1 MKHLSSNNL
10 IGIWCSIQLPILADN
25 SIDFNSLKEEM
36 DMLTN
41 TSIQGIYSN
50 GTAAEFYNQTESE
63 FDGIN
68 EMMADICHKKRFP
81 FQIGASHMS
90 PIISRER
97 IRRTKA
103 LNPKAFQITLPEW
116 LPLNSDEQLSFLAEV
131 IEEADPIPVVLYS
144 PGHSKTVLTPSDFKR
159 ISDRFPQLIGIKVG
173 AGGLEWYAEMRK
185 MNGGLAVF
193 VPGHR
198 LATGIKEGV
207 AKGSYSNVACINPNA
222 AQKWFEIIIDNI
234 DEGIRIENQILH
246 FFEEGIVPL
255 ARAGYSDA
263 ALDKLLWA
271 LSGRSTTSPRLRWPY
286 IGVRD
291 HVVEDTRKIAQRIL
305 PDFFQV

>member
-10 IGIWCSIQLPILADN
+10 TGIWCSIQLPILADN
-25 SIDFNSLKEEM
+25 RIDFNSLKEEI
-36 DMLTN
+36 DILTN

-63 FDGIN
+63 FDEIN
-68 EMMADICHKKRFP
+68 ENMADICHKKGFP

-97 IRRTKA
+97 IRRTKS
-103 LNPKAFQITLPEW
+103 LNPRAFQIILPEW
-116 LPLNSDEQLSFLAEV
+116 LPLNSDEQLSFLVEI

-159 ISDRFPQLIGIKVG
+159 LSNRFPQLIGIKVG
-173 AGGLEWYAEMRK
+173 AGGAEWYAEMRE
-185 MNGGLAVF
+185 MDADLAVF

-207 AKGSYSNVACINPNA
+207 AKGSYSNVACIDPNG
-222 AQKWFEIIIDNI
+222 AQKWFEIILDNI
-234 DEGIRIENQILH
+234 DEGIRIETQILQ
-246 FFEEGIVPL
+246 FFEECVFPL

-271 LSGRSTTSPRLRWPY
+271 LSGRRTTSTRLRWPY

-291 HVVEDTRKIAQRIL
+291 HVVEDVRKIARRIL
-305 PDFFQV
+305 PDLFEI